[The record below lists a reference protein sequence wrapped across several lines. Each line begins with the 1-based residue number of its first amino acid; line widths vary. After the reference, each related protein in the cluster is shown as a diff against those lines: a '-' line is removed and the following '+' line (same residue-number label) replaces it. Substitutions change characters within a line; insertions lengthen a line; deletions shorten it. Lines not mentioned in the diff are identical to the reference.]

1 MGQDGAYEASGIFG
15 QSITVFPDERLV
27 IVINSAWP
35 KAVAG
40 ELSVARSSLHHNG
53 VRAAAKRI

>member
-1 MGQDGAYEASGIFG
+1 M
-15 QSITVFPDERLV
+15 

-40 ELSVARSSLHHNG
+40 ELAGARNAFING
-53 VRAAAKRI
+53 VRAGEKALGEKQRTATMAKK